1 MDTVVLGAGGT
12 LGRWIHEGLVARG
25 HRVTTVARHDARDAA
40 AIARNRP
47 GVIIDCA
54 GASTAMA
61 LGKGWRGYGAVDTPI
76 GLSAVQAARSCGAR
90 MIYVGVH
97 HPPELANT
105 AYVAAHERVVAAM
118 SADDCVVRATGFFS
132 AFHALL
138 PMAQRGFLVDVGN
151 GRARTNPIDERDLA
165 DVVVAAAL
173 GREREIS
180 AGGPEVMTRQ
190 EIFERVAK
198 LANRRVRMLR
208 MPVWLG
214 RIGATLLR
222 PIHPRIA
229 QFAAFACGLANHDVI
244 APVLGTRRL
253 ADCATLAA

>member
-1 MDTVVLGAGGT
+1 
-12 LGRWIHEGLVARG
+12 
-25 HRVTTVARHDARDAA
+25 
-40 AIARNRP
+40 
-47 GVIIDCA
+47 
-54 GASTAMA
+54 MA
-61 LGKGWRGYGAVDTPI
+61 FGKGWRGYGAVDSPI
-76 GLSAVQAARSCGAR
+76 GLAALLAARSCGAR

-118 SADDCVVRATGFFS
+118 TRDDCVVRATGFYS

-138 PMAQRGFLVDVGN
+138 PMARRGFLVDVGN

-165 DVVVAAAL
+165 DVVVDAAL
-173 GREREIS
+173 GNAREIS

-198 LANRRVRMLR
+198 LANRHVRTVR
-208 MPVWLG
+208 TPVWLG
-214 RIGATLLR
+214 RLGATLLR

-244 APVLGTRRL
+244 APILGTRRF